1 MTIPVFA
8 QDQAAQQAA
17 SAAAG
22 STFLLV
28 WLAIVVLLVASM
40 WRVFQRAGQPG
51 WMAIVPVLNAYVL
64 TKIAGK
70 SGWLLLLM
78 FIPIV
83 NIVVAFVIAFGV
95 AERFRR
101 GQGFG
106 LGLALLPFIF
116 YPILAFGEDTA
127 LPQPA

>member
-1 MTIPVFA
+1 MTIPVYA
-8 QDQAAQQAA
+8 QDAAAQAA

-22 STFLLV
+22 TTTLIV

-40 WRVFQRAGQPG
+40 WRVFERAGQPG
-51 WMAIVPVLNAYVL
+51 WMAIVPLLNAYVL
-64 TKIAGK
+64 IKIAGK
-70 SGWLLLLM
+70 PGWFLLLFL
-78 FIPIV
+78 IPLV
-83 NIVVAFVIAFGV
+83 NIVVAFIVAFGI
-95 AERFRR
+95 AARFRR

-106 LGLALLPFIF
+106 IGLALLPFIF